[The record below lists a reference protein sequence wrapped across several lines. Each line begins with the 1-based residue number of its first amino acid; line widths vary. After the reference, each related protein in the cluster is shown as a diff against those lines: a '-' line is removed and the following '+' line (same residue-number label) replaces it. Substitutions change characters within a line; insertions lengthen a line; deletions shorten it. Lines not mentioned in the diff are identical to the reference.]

1 MTSTYE
7 SFTAAPDHPDW
18 AEAPLWQLIEHI
30 VHRHHSWLRQEM
42 TLIEQMMDRVV
53 EARGIKR
60 FDSILPLR
68 RVFSEFQDETLDHLR
83 IEEEWLFPAIARLE
97 NGLAGSGDAFPMMEH
112 NHDAAARRLDEI
124 RDLTHGY
131 DLPETAC
138 DTLRTL
144 YEELEALEADMRT
157 HLRLEHDFLF
167 PRAARLA
174 RETVDA
180 RSREGTMCLTAGAA
194 NPNCKFRC
202 RANWTPLGQVAQ
214 RSHPTPSQPASSE
227 LHSDE
232 NTALAWLCGGK
243 QSCRAYD

>member
-1 MTSTYE
+1 MTPTCE

-18 AEAPLWQLIEHI
+18 AEAPLCQLIEHI

-42 TLIEQMMDRVV
+42 TLIEQMIDRVT
-53 EARGIKR
+53 EARGVKR

-68 RVFSEFQDETLDHLR
+68 HVFSEFQYETLDHLR

-97 NGLAGSGDAFPMMEH
+97 NGLAGSGGAFPMLEH

-144 YEELEALEADMRT
+144 YEELETLEADMRA
-157 HLRLEHDFLF
+157 HLRLENDFLF

-174 RETVDA
+174 RENADA
-180 RSREGTMCLTAGAA
+180 RSRESTMCLAAVAA
-194 NPNCKFRC
+194 NPDCKFHW
-202 RANWTPLGQVAQ
+202 RAKWTPLGQVAQ
-214 RSHPTPSQPASSE
+214 RSHPTLGQHASGG

-232 NTALAWLCGGK
+232 KMAVASLRGGN
-243 QSCRAYD
+243 

>member
-1 MTSTYE
+1 MTSTCE

-53 EARGIKR
+53 EARGVKR

-83 IEEEWLFPAIARLE
+83 IEEEWLFPAIARFE
-97 NGLAGSGDAFPMMEH
+97 NGLAGSGDAFPMLEH

-124 RDLTHGY
+124 RDLSHGY

-157 HLRLEHDFLF
+157 HLRLENDFLF

-174 RETVDA
+174 RETADA
-180 RSREGTMCLTAGAA
+180 RCPKAPCALRPARQIPIVNFVAGQIGH
-194 NPNCKFRC
+194 R
-202 RANWTPLGQVAQ
+202 
-214 RSHPTPSQPASSE
+214 
-227 LHSDE
+227 
-232 NTALAWLCGGK
+232 
-243 QSCRAYD
+243 